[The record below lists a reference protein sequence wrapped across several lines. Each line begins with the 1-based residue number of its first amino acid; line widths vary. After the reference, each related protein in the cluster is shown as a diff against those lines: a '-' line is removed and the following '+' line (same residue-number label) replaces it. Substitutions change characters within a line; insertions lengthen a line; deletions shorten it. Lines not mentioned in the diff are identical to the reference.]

1 MNINFENNSVRTE
14 RFGDILEGE
23 CFVVYLNTPEQ
34 TICMKTF
41 CGDIDSIIN
50 AVNLK
55 NGENYYI
62 ENDVRVV
69 PLNAELKVWLLDQ

>member
-1 MNINFENNSVRTE
+1 MNIKFENNSDKTKYFR
-14 RFGDILEGE
+14 DILEGE
-23 CFVVYLNTPEQ
+23 CFVVYLDTPDQ

-41 CGDIDSIIN
+41 NGDIEGNTN
-50 AVNLK
+50 AVNLQ

-69 PLNAELKVWLLDQ
+69 PLNAELKVWFLEG